1 MGPALLLGVA
11 TSTAVSAEGPMRIG
25 LLAPPMI
32 PIPPP
37 AYAGTER
44 VVAVLA
50 EELDRRG
57 HEVTLLAS
65 GDSRS
70 PGKLIPI
77 VEESLWKQNVEGGM
91 PWYQL
96 AAAVAWREQER
107 FDIIHSHIEGAG
119 FLFARYGRI
128 PVVSTMHGRLDV
140 DGMPELLAEFADVPL
155 VAISESQRRWHPDAN
170 WLATVHHGLPLAQM
184 PFRTTPGDYLM
195 LVGRITPEKGVAEA
209 IELSR
214 RTGLSL
220 RIAAKVANA
229 EEEDYF
235 REVVEPA
242 LRDEQI
248 EFLGEVAPAERDP
261 LLAGAL
267 ATLMLGA
274 WPEPFGLVAI
284 ESLGTGTPVIGRRAG
299 ALTEIVEHGVDGF
312 LVDDVAEAALAV
324 EMVRDLDRAA
334 IRERALRRFSA
345 ARMVDEYEA
354 LYRQLIAA
362 RGPVGASSSS

>member
-1 MGPALLLGVA
+1 MAV
-11 TSTAVSAEGPMRIG
+11 TAVSSEGPMRIG

-32 PIPPP
+32 PVPPP

-44 VVAVLA
+44 IVAVLA

-57 HEVTLLAS
+57 HDVTLLAS

-70 PGKLIPI
+70 PGRLIPI
-77 VEESLWKQNVEGGM
+77 VEESLWKQGREGGM
-91 PWYQL
+91 TWYEL
-96 AAAVAWREQER
+96 AAAVAWREQDR

-119 FLFARYGRI
+119 FQLARYGRVPI
-128 PVVSTMHGRLDV
+128 VSTMHGRLDV
-140 DGMPELLAEFADVPL
+140 DGMPELLGEFTDVPL
-155 VAISESQRRWHPDAN
+155 VAISESQRRWHLDSN
-170 WLATVHHGLPLAQM
+170 WVATIHHGLPLASM
-184 PFRTTPGDYLM
+184 PFRAAPGEYLV

-214 RTGLSL
+214 RTDLPL
-220 RIAAKVANA
+220 RIAAKVANRQ
-229 EEEDYF
+229 EEEYF
-235 REVVEPA
+235 RQIVKPA
-242 LRDEQI
+242 LGGERI

-324 EMVRDLDRAA
+324 EMVRDLDRSA
-334 IRERALRRFSA
+334 IRARALERFSA
-345 ARMVDEYEA
+345 VRMVDEYEA
-354 LYRQLIAA
+354 LYRRLIAEHRPIPA
-362 RGPVGASSSS
+362 RSAG

>member
-1 MGPALLLGVA
+1 
-11 TSTAVSAEGPMRIG
+11 MRIG

-44 VVAVLA
+44 IVAVLA
-50 EELDRRG
+50 DELDRRG
-57 HEVTLLAS
+57 HDVTLLAS

-77 VEESLWKQNVEGGM
+77 VEESLWKQGEEGNM
-91 PWYQL
+91 SWFQL
-96 AAAVAWREQER
+96 AAAVAWREQDR
-107 FDIIHSHIEGAG
+107 FDIIHSHLEGAG
-119 FLFARYGRI
+119 FLLARHGRVPI
-128 PVVSTMHGRLDV
+128 LSTMHGRLDV
-140 DGMPELLAEFADVPL
+140 DGMPELLAEFSEVPL

-170 WLATVHHGLPLAQM
+170 WLATVHHGLPLAEM
-184 PFRTTPGDYLM
+184 PFSETPGDYLM

-209 IELSR
+209 IDLSR
-214 RTGLSL
+214 RTGLPL
-220 RIAAKVANA
+220 RIAAKVANP

-248 EFLGEVAPAERDP
+248 EFLGEVAPVDRDP

-324 EMVRDLDRAA
+324 DMVRDLDRTA
-334 IRERALRRFSA
+334 IRKRALERFSTS
-345 ARMVDEYEA
+345 RMVDEYEG
-354 LYRQLIAA
+354 LYRRLIAE
-362 RGPVGASSSS
+362 RGPVRASSRT

>member
-1 MGPALLLGVA
+1 
-11 TSTAVSAEGPMRIG
+11 MRIG

-44 VVAVLA
+44 IVAVLA
-50 EELDRRG
+50 DELDRRG
-57 HEVTLLAS
+57 HDVTLLAS

-77 VEESLWKQNVEGGM
+77 VAESLWKQNREGGM

-96 AAAVAWREQER
+96 AAAVAWRDQGR
-107 FDIIHSHIEGAG
+107 FDIIHSHLEGAG
-119 FLFARYGRI
+119 LLMARYGDI
-128 PVVSTMHGRLDV
+128 PILSTMHGRLDV
-140 DGMPELLAEFADVPL
+140 DGMPELLAEFSDVPL
-155 VAISESQRRWHPDAN
+155 VAISESQRRWFPDAN
-170 WLATVHHGLPLAQM
+170 WVATVHHGLPLASM
-184 PFRTTPGDYLM
+184 PFSEVPGDYLM

-214 RTGLSL
+214 LTGLPL
-220 RIAAKVANA
+220 RIAAKVASRL
-229 EEEDYF
+229 EEEYF

-242 LRDEQI
+242 LSDERI
-248 EFLGEVAPAERDP
+248 EFLGEVGPHERDP

-284 ESLGTGTPVIGRRAG
+284 ESLGTGTPVIARRAG
-299 ALTEIVEHGVDGF
+299 ALTETIEHGVDGF

-334 IRERALRRFSA
+334 IRARALERFSA
-345 ARMVDEYEA
+345 TRMVDEYEA
-354 LYRQLIAA
+354 IYRQLVGERRPVPA
-362 RGPVGASSSS
+362 GPGS

>member
-1 MGPALLLGVA
+1 
-11 TSTAVSAEGPMRIG
+11 MRIG

-44 VVAVLA
+44 IVAVIA

-57 HEVTLLAS
+57 HDVTLLAS

-77 VEESLWKQNVEGGM
+77 VEESLWKQNQEGGM

-96 AAAVAWREQER
+96 AAAVAWREQSR

-119 FLFARYGRI
+119 FLMARYGDVPI
-128 PVVSTMHGRLDV
+128 LSTMHGRLDV
-140 DGMPELLAEFADVPL
+140 DGMPELLGEFSDVPL
-155 VAISESQRRWHPDAN
+155 VAISESQRRWFPEAN
-170 WLATVHHGLPLAQM
+170 WVATVHHGLPLASM
-184 PFRTTPGDYLM
+184 PFSEVPGDYLM

-214 RTGLSL
+214 LTGLPL
-220 RIAAKVANA
+220 RIAAKVANPL
-229 EEEDYF
+229 EEEYF

-242 LRDEQI
+242 LGDNGI
-248 EFLGEVAPAERDP
+248 EFVGEVGPAERDP

-284 ESLGTGTPVIGRRAG
+284 ESLGTGTPVIARRAG
-299 ALTEIVEHGVDGF
+299 ALTETIEHGVDGF

-324 EMVRDLDRAA
+324 EKVRDLDRAA
-334 IRERALRRFSA
+334 IRERALERFSA
-345 ARMVDEYEA
+345 SRMVDEYEA
-354 LYRQLIAA
+354 IYRQLVAEGRPIPAE
-362 RGPVGASSSS
+362 PAS